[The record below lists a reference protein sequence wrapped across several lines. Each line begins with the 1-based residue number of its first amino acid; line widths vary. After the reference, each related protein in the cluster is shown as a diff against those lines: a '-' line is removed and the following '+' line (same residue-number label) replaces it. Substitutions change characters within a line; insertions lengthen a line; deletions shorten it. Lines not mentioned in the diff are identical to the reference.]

1 MLLAQRASSSDML
14 LLQGKQI
21 VEGLNARIGTLE
33 YELRTCNEEKEAS
46 GSKYADEILRLRRS
60 LEEANNRAKLAER
73 EMTMLQTRLRE
84 APGGSERAKMLEKQL
99 GDKEEHA
106 EALDLE
112 VSRLRGE
119 MKQLDAEL
127 GSERQR
133 INERET
139 VIAEQQERLTKQDS
153 ERHDLAKMLEAER
166 ENVANASQ
174 QHDKLRGNHAS
185 LQKQYDEQ
193 ATLAKELTL
202 QRQTLSSSVE
212 IASSETTKLA
222 RRVTDLQTKT
232 EGLQTDNRQLL
243 SQLNELRQKVVD
255 VSDERANL
263 LGDLESAHS
272 QISALSKRLVDADAK
287 SSKLSDQLEGVDDQV
302 AQRVADQMR
311 VMEEEAAEH
320 WAEAER
326 LQGVVNARE
335 QEIAA
340 LNAEIDSLRSDGPGP
355 AINPMSPGFEEDPE
369 FAPARERI
377 RALQDH
383 HTIELS
389 QLQSRLRSLQTQLF
403 TEQTKSNGLERK
415 VQQMQTEIQRLTQK
429 PLGHNRTISQAVPG
443 PARKRPSGHRRTL
456 SEIALAA
463 RMENENPSSRRLYS
477 SIQMGGCPGCIGQVI
492 VL

>member
-21 VEGLNARIGTLE
+21 VEGLNVRIGDLQD
-33 YELRTCNEEKEAS
+33 ELRTCNEEKEAS
-46 GSKYADEILRLRRS
+46 GTKYSDEILRLRRS
-60 LEEANNRAKLAER
+60 LEESNNRAKLAER

-119 MKQLDAEL
+119 LKKLDNEL
-127 GSERQR
+127 VLERQR
-133 INERET
+133 ISEKET
-139 VIAEQQERLTKQDS
+139 VIAEQQEQ
-153 ERHDLAKMLEAER
+153 LAKHDAFKDELSKELETER
-166 ENVANASQ
+166 EKVSNLSQ
-174 QHDKLRGNHAS
+174 QHDKLRNDHAD
-185 LQKQYDEQ
+185 LQVQHDEK
-193 ATLAKELTL
+193 AALAKELSQ
-202 QRQTLSSSVE
+202 QRETLSTSVE
-212 IASSETTKLA
+212 TASSETNKLA
-222 RRVTDLQTKT
+222 RRVTDLQAKT

-243 SQLNELRQKVVD
+243 SQLNELRQKVVE
-255 VSDERANL
+255 VSDEKANL
-263 LGDLESAHS
+263 LGDLESSHS
-272 QISALSKRLVDADAK
+272 QISALSKRLLDAEAK
-287 SSKLSDQLEGVDDQV
+287 SSKLSEQLEGVDDHV
-302 AQRVADQMR
+302 ARRVADQMR

-340 LNAEIDSLRSDGPGP
+340 LNAEIETLRTDGPRP
-355 AINPMSPGFEEDPE
+355 AINPMSPGFEEDPQ

-383 HTIELS
+383 HTLELS
-389 QLQSRLRSLQTQLF
+389 QLQSRLRSVQTQLF

-429 PLGHNRTISQAVPG
+429 PLGHDRTMSQAIPG
-443 PARKRPSGHRRTL
+443 TARKRPSGHRRTL

-463 RMENENPSSRRLYS
+463 RMENENPSSRRPYS
-477 SIQMGGCPGCIGQVI
+477 AIQMGGCPGCIGQVI